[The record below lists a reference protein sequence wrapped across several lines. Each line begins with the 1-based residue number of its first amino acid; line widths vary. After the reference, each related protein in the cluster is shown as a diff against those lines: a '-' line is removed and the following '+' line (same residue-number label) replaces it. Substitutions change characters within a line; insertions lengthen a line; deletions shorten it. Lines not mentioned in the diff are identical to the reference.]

1 MNSEKVVIDGEEFD
15 VKPPSQSTG
24 DVIEGVCQDIAET
37 FADLGLSDEELQVKE
52 IQETVKKSRVVIAK
66 SAKGGNK
73 ILDRL
78 DGFFNKPRA
87 IRERYPNGK

>member
-1 MNSEKVVIDGEEFD
+1 MNSDKVLIDGEEFE
-15 VKPPSQSTG
+15 VKPPARNAG
-24 DVIEGVCQDIAET
+24 DVIEGVCEDIAET

-78 DGFFNKPRA
+78 NGFFNAPRSVMP
-87 IRERYPNGK
+87 RYPNK